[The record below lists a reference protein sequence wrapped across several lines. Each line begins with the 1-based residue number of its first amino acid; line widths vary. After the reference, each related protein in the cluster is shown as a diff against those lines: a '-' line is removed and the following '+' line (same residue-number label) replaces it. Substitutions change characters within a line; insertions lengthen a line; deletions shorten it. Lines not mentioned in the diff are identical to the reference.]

1 MDKKNN
7 KNDQLTDWKKKF
19 EAETKTSSADDFLIN
34 TDEDIGIKPLY
45 IQEDIKNLNFVDVG
59 SLPGH
64 NPYTRGPK
72 ASMYVNRPWTIRQ
85 YAGFSTAEES
95 NNFYR
100 KNLEAGQKGLSVAFD
115 LPTHRGYDSDDEIV
129 MGDVGKAGVAIDSVE
144 DMKILFDGIPLDQM
158 SVSMTMNGAVL
169 PILASFIVAGE
180 EQGVAVKDLSGT
192 IQNDI
197 LKEFM
202 VRNTY
207 IYPPDP
213 SMRIVADI
221 IEYTSKEMPKF
232 NSISISGYHM
242 QEAGADNVLE
252 LAYTLADGIEYVRA
266 ALSKGLDIDDFAPRL
281 SFFFAIG
288 TDFFMEIA
296 KLRAA
301 RTLWYKIMKDF
312 GAKNEKS
319 LTLRT
324 HCQTSGVS
332 LTEKDPYNNIVRTS
346 YEALSAVLGGTQ
358 SLHTNSF
365 DEAIALPTEF
375 SARIARNTQLIL
387 QNETGVTNTV
397 DPLAGSYF
405 IEKITDEVASKAWE
419 IIQEVEELGGMTKAV
434 NAGIPKLKIEES
446 ATKKQAKIDSGDRV
460 VVGVN
465 KFQNPKEPKIDVLVI
480 DNEKVR
486 EDQIKKINLLKGSR
500 DNKKL
505 EKSLNEL
512 TEDAKNGNNLLYS
525 TVKAIKDRATIGEVS
540 KALEDVFGRHYATS
554 VGVSGVYG
562 KYFEGNEEFMHVT
575 KKIQDFEKSYGRRP
589 RVLVVKM
596 GQDGHDRGAKIV
608 ATSFA
613 DIGFDIDMGP
623 LFQSPKDVAKDAVEN
638 DVHAIGVSTLAA
650 GHKTLV
656 PQLMSSLKELDP
668 ENKIIVF
675 VGGVIPEQDYDF
687 LYEKNISAIFG
698 PGSNIIESAEKVID
712 LISDKNNQ

>member
-1 MDKKNN
+1 MDKKSN
-7 KNDQLTDWKKKF
+7 KNNQISGWKKKF
-19 EAETKTSSADDFLIN
+19 ETETKVSNADDFIVN
-34 TDEDIGIKPLY
+34 TDEDINIKPLY
-45 IQEDIKNLNFVDVG
+45 IEDDIKDLKFVDVG

-64 NPYTRGPK
+64 GPYTRGPK

-115 LPTHRGYDSDDEIV
+115 LPTHRGYDSDDEMV

-180 EQGVAVKDLSGT
+180 EQGVSAKDLSGT

-207 IYPPDP
+207 IYPPEP

-332 LTEKDPYNNIVRTS
+332 LTEKDPYNNVVRTS

-365 DEAIALPTEF
+365 DEAIALPTES

-387 QNETGVTNTV
+387 QNETGVTNTI

-405 IEKITDEVASKAWE
+405 IEKLTDEVAVKAWGM
-419 IIQEVEELGGMTKAV
+419 IQEVEELGGMTKAV
-434 NAGIPKLKIEES
+434 NAGVPKLKIEES

-486 EDQIKKINLLKGSR
+486 EDQIKKINKLKESR
-500 DNKKL
+500 DHKKL
-505 EKSLNEL
+505 EKSLQEL
-512 TEDAKNGNNLLYS
+512 TDDAKNGKNLLYS
-525 TVKAIKDRATIGEVS
+525 TVKAIRNRATVGEVS
-540 KALEDVFGRHYATS
+540 KALENVFGRHYATS

-575 KKIQDFEKSYGRRP
+575 EKIKKFEQSFGRRP

-656 PQLMSSLKELDP
+656 PELMNSLKELDP

-675 VGGVIPEQDYDF
+675 VGGIIPEQDYDF
-687 LYEKNISAIFG
+687 LYKKNISAIFG

-712 LISDKNNQ
+712 LISEKNNQ

>member
-1 MDKKNN
+1 MTDKFSENFGNWQKS
-7 KNDQLTDWKKKF
+7 F
-19 EAETKTSSADDFLIN
+19 EKETKQSSAKAVSD
-34 TDEDIGIKPLY
+34 TDEGIEIKPVYTKDDL
-45 IQEDIKNLNFVDVG
+45 KKLSFVEEN
-59 SLPGH
+59 SLPGQW
-64 NPYTRGPK
+64 PYTRGPK
-72 ASMYVNRPWTIRQ
+72 ASMYTNRPWTIRQ

-95 NNFYR
+95 NEFYK
-100 KNLEAGQKGLSVAFD
+100 KNLESGQKGLSVAFD
-115 LPTHRGYDSDDEIV
+115 LPTHRGYDSDDDLV
-129 MGDVGKAGVAIDSVE
+129 MGDVGKAGVAIDTVE
-144 DMKILFDGIPLDQM
+144 DMKILFNEIPLDKM

-169 PILASFIVAGE
+169 PVLSAFVVAGE
-180 EQGVAVKDLSGT
+180 EQNVQKNLLSGT

-207 IYPPDP
+207 IYPPEP
-213 SMRIVADI
+213 SMKIVADI
-221 IEYTSKEMPKF
+221 IEFTSKEMPKF

-252 LAYTLADGIEYVRA
+252 LAYTLADGMEYVRA
-266 ALSKGLDIDDFAPRL
+266 AMSKGLNVDDFAPRL

-301 RTLWYKIMKDF
+301 RTLWSKIMKDF

-319 LTLRT
+319 LILRT

-332 LTEKDPYNNIVRTS
+332 LTEKDPYNNIIRTS
-346 YEALSAVLGGTQ
+346 YEAMSAILGGTQ

-365 DEAIALPTEF
+365 DEAIALPTDE

-387 QNETGVTNTV
+387 QNETGVTKTV

-405 IEKITDEVASKAWE
+405 VESLTEELSQKAWE
-419 IIQEVEELGGMTKAV
+419 IIQEIEELGGMTKAV
-434 NAGIPKLKIEES
+434 KAGIPKLKIEES
-446 ATKKQAKIDSGDRV
+446 ATKKQAKVDSGNRV

-465 KFQNPKEPKIDVLVI
+465 KFKNPKEPSVDVRVI
-480 DNEKVR
+480 DNNKVR
-486 EDQIKKINLLKGSR
+486 DDQIKKIEEIKGSR
-500 DNKKL
+500 NQKAV
-505 EKSLNEL
+505 EKSLSDL
-512 TEDAKNGNNLLYS
+512 TNAAKENSNLLAYS
-525 TVKAIKDRATIGEVS
+525 IEAIKNRATIGEVS
-540 KALEDVFGRHYATS
+540 KALEEVYGRHFATS
-554 VGVSGVYG
+554 LSVSGVYG
-562 KYFEGNEEFMHVT
+562 KHFENDEDFMNV
-575 KKIQDFEKSYGRRP
+575 KDKVEGFEKSNGRRP
-589 RVLVVKM
+589 RVLIVKM

-613 DIGFDIDMGP
+613 DMGFDVDMGP
-623 LFQSPKDVAKDAVEN
+623 LFQSPKDVAKDAIEN

-656 PQLMSSLKELDP
+656 PELMKSLKELDP
-668 ENKIIVF
+668 NSKMIVF

-687 LYEKNISAIFG
+687 LYKNNISAIFG

-712 LISDKNNQ
+712 LISKNLER

>member
-1 MDKKNN
+1 
-7 KNDQLTDWKKKF
+7 
-19 EAETKTSSADDFLIN
+19 
-34 TDEDIGIKPLY
+34 
-45 IQEDIKNLNFVDVG
+45 
-59 SLPGH
+59 
-64 NPYTRGPK
+64 
-72 ASMYVNRPWTIRQ
+72 
-85 YAGFSTAEES
+85 
-95 NNFYR
+95 
-100 KNLEAGQKGLSVAFD
+100 
-115 LPTHRGYDSDDEIV
+115 
-129 MGDVGKAGVAIDSVE
+129 
-144 DMKILFDGIPLDQM
+144 M

-301 RTLWYKIMKDF
+301 RTLWYKIMRDF

-419 IIQEVEELGGMTKAV
+419 IIQEVEDLGGMTKAV

-500 DNKKL
+500 DNQKL

-525 TVKAIKDRATIGEVS
+525 AVKAIKNRATIGEVS
-540 KALEDVFGRHYATS
+540 KALENVFGRHYATS

-656 PQLMSSLKELDP
+656 PELMNSLKELDP

-675 VGGVIPEQDYDF
+675 VGGIIPEQDYEF

>member
-1 MDKKNN
+1 MKTKNSEN
-7 KNDQLTDWKKKF
+7 YTKWQKSF
-19 EAETKTSSADDFLIN
+19 EQETKVDLSNASSE
-34 TDEDIGIKPLY
+34 TDEGIEIKPVY
-45 IQEDIKNLNFVDVG
+45 TKADIENLSFVDNE
-59 SLPGH
+59 SLPGQL
-64 NPYTRGPK
+64 PYTRGPK
-72 ASMYVNRPWTIRQ
+72 ASMYTNRPWTIRQ

-95 NNFYR
+95 NDFYK
-100 KNLEAGQKGLSVAFD
+100 KNLKSGQKGLSVAFD
-115 LPTHRGYDSDDEIV
+115 LPTHRGYDSDDDLV
-129 MGDVGKAGVAIDSVE
+129 MGDVGKAGVAIDTVE
-144 DMKILFDGIPLDQM
+144 DMKILFNDIPLDQM

-169 PILASFIVAGE
+169 PVLSSFIVAGE
-180 EQGVAVKDLSGT
+180 EQNVNKNLLSGT

-213 SMRIVADI
+213 SMKIVADI
-221 IEYTSKEMPKF
+221 IEFTSKEMPKF

-252 LAYTLADGIEYVRA
+252 LAYTLADGMEYVRA

-319 LTLRT
+319 LILRT

-332 LTEKDPYNNIVRTS
+332 LTEKDPYNNIIRTS
-346 YEALSAVLGGTQ
+346 YEALSAILGGTQ

-365 DEAIALPTEF
+365 DEAIALPTDE

-405 IEKITDEVASKAWE
+405 IESLTDELSKKAWE
-419 IIQEVEELGGMTKAV
+419 VIEEIESLGGMTKAV
-434 NAGIPKLKIEES
+434 KAGVPKLKIEES
-446 ATKKQAKIDSGDRV
+446 ATKKQAKVDSGSRV

-465 KFQNPKEPKIDVLVI
+465 KFKNPKEPKVDVRVI
-480 DNEKVR
+480 DNNRVR
-486 EDQIKKINLLKGSR
+486 DDQIKKINDIKASR
-500 DNKKL
+500 DQKAVDESLAKL
-505 EKSLNEL
+505 VTAAK
-512 TEDAKNGNNLLYS
+512 EDSNLLARS
-525 TVKAIKDRATIGEVS
+525 IDAIKNRATVGEVS
-540 KALEDVFGRHYATS
+540 KALEQVYGRHFATS
-554 VGVSGVYG
+554 LSVSGVYG
-562 KYFEGNEEFMHVT
+562 KHFEGDEDFMNVT
-575 KKIQDFEKSYGRRP
+575 KKVNIFEEENGRRP

-613 DIGFDIDMGP
+613 DMGFDVDMGP
-623 LFQSPKDVAKDAVEN
+623 LFQSPKDVAKDAIEN

-656 PQLMSSLKELDP
+656 PELMKSLKEIDP
-668 ENKIIVF
+668 KSKIIVF

-687 LYEKNISAIFG
+687 LYENNISAIFG

-712 LISDKNNQ
+712 LISDKIHKHN

>member
-1 MDKKNN
+1 MKTKNSDN
-7 KNDQLTDWKKKF
+7 YTKWQKSF
-19 EAETKTSSADDFLIN
+19 ERETKIDLNEASSE
-34 TDEDIGIKPLY
+34 TDEGIEIKPVY
-45 IQEDIKNLNFVDVG
+45 TKADIENLSFVDND
-59 SLPGH
+59 SLPGQL
-64 NPYTRGPK
+64 PYTRGPK
-72 ASMYVNRPWTIRQ
+72 ASMYTNRPWTIRQ

-95 NNFYR
+95 NDFYK
-100 KNLEAGQKGLSVAFD
+100 KNLKSGQKGLSVAFD
-115 LPTHRGYDSDDEIV
+115 LPTHRGYDSDDDLV
-129 MGDVGKAGVAIDSVE
+129 MGDVGKAGVAIDTVE
-144 DMKILFDGIPLDQM
+144 DMKILFNDIPLDQM

-169 PILASFIVAGE
+169 PVLSSFIVAGE
-180 EQGVAVKDLSGT
+180 EQNVNKNLLSGT

-213 SMRIVADI
+213 SMKIVADI
-221 IEYTSKEMPKF
+221 IEFTSKEMPKF

-252 LAYTLADGIEYVRA
+252 LAYTLADGMEYVRA

-319 LTLRT
+319 LILRT

-332 LTEKDPYNNIVRTS
+332 LTEKDPYNNIIRTS
-346 YEALSAVLGGTQ
+346 YEALSAILGGTQ

-365 DEAIALPTEF
+365 DEAIALPTDE

-405 IEKITDEVASKAWE
+405 IESLTDELSKKAWE
-419 IIQEVEELGGMTKAV
+419 IIEEIESLGGMTKAV
-434 NAGIPKLKIEES
+434 KAGVPKLKIEES
-446 ATKKQAKIDSGDRV
+446 ATKKQAKVDSGSRV

-465 KFQNPKEPKIDVLVI
+465 KFKNPKEPKVDVRVI
-480 DNEKVR
+480 DNNRVR
-486 EDQIKKINLLKGSR
+486 DDQIKKINDVKASR
-500 DNKKL
+500 DQKAVDESLAKL
-505 EKSLNEL
+505 VTAAK
-512 TEDAKNGNNLLYS
+512 EDSNLLARS
-525 TVKAIKDRATIGEVS
+525 IDAIKNRATVGEVS
-540 KALEDVFGRHYATS
+540 KALEQVYGRHFATS
-554 VGVSGVYG
+554 LSVSGVYG
-562 KYFEGNEEFMHVT
+562 KHFEGDEDFMNVT
-575 KKIQDFEKSYGRRP
+575 KKVNIFEEENGRRP

-613 DIGFDIDMGP
+613 DMGFDVDMGP
-623 LFQSPKDVAKDAVEN
+623 LFQSPKDVAKDAIEN

-656 PQLMSSLKELDP
+656 PELMKSLKEIDP
-668 ENKIIVF
+668 KSKIIVF
-675 VGGVIPEQDYDF
+675 VGGVIPEQDYNF
-687 LYEKNISAIFG
+687 LYENNISAIFG

-712 LISDKNNQ
+712 LISDKIHEHN

>member
-45 IQEDIKNLNFVDVG
+45 IKEDIKNLNFVDVG

-486 EDQIKKINLLKGSR
+486 EDQIKKITLLKGSR

-505 EKSLNEL
+505 QKSLNKL

-656 PQLMSSLKELDP
+656 PELMNSLKELDP

-675 VGGVIPEQDYDF
+675 VGGIIPEQDYDF

>member
-1 MDKKNN
+1 MKTKNSDN
-7 KNDQLTDWKKKF
+7 YTKWQKSF
-19 EAETKTSSADDFLIN
+19 ERETKIDLNEASSE
-34 TDEDIGIKPLY
+34 TDEGIEIKPVY
-45 IQEDIKNLNFVDVG
+45 TKADIENLSFVDND
-59 SLPGH
+59 SLPGQL
-64 NPYTRGPK
+64 PYTRGPK
-72 ASMYVNRPWTIRQ
+72 ASMYTNRPWTIRQ

-95 NNFYR
+95 NDFYK
-100 KNLEAGQKGLSVAFD
+100 KNLKSGQKGLSVAFD
-115 LPTHRGYDSDDEIV
+115 LPTHRGYDSDDDLV
-129 MGDVGKAGVAIDSVE
+129 MGDVGKAGVAIDTVE
-144 DMKILFDGIPLDQM
+144 DMKILFNDIPLDQM

-169 PILASFIVAGE
+169 PVLSSFIVAGE
-180 EQGVAVKDLSGT
+180 EQNVNKNLLSGT

-213 SMRIVADI
+213 SMKIVADI
-221 IEYTSKEMPKF
+221 IEFTSKEMPKF

-252 LAYTLADGIEYVRA
+252 LAYTLADGMEYVRA

-319 LTLRT
+319 LILRT

-332 LTEKDPYNNIVRTS
+332 LTEKDPYNNIIRTS
-346 YEALSAVLGGTQ
+346 YEALSAILGGTQ

-365 DEAIALPTEF
+365 DEAIALPTDE

-405 IEKITDEVASKAWE
+405 IESLTDELSKKAWE
-419 IIQEVEELGGMTKAV
+419 VIEEIESLGGMTKAV
-434 NAGIPKLKIEES
+434 KAGVPKLKIEES
-446 ATKKQAKIDSGDRV
+446 ATKKQAKVDSGSRV

-465 KFQNPKEPKIDVLVI
+465 KFKNPKEPKVDVRVI
-480 DNEKVR
+480 DNNRVR
-486 EDQIKKINLLKGSR
+486 DDQIKKINDIKASR
-500 DNKKL
+500 DQKAVDESLAKL
-505 EKSLNEL
+505 VTAAK
-512 TEDAKNGNNLLYS
+512 EDSNLLARS
-525 TVKAIKDRATIGEVS
+525 IDAIKNRATVGEVS
-540 KALEDVFGRHYATS
+540 KALEQVYGRHFATS
-554 VGVSGVYG
+554 LSVSGVYG
-562 KYFEGNEEFMHVT
+562 KHFEGDEDFMNVT
-575 KKIQDFEKSYGRRP
+575 KKVNVFEEENGRRP

-613 DIGFDIDMGP
+613 DMGFDVDMGP
-623 LFQSPKDVAKDAVEN
+623 LFQSPKDVAKDAIEN

-656 PQLMSSLKELDP
+656 PELMKSLKEIDP
-668 ENKIIVF
+668 KSKIIVF
-675 VGGVIPEQDYDF
+675 VGGVIPEQDYNF
-687 LYEKNISAIFG
+687 LYENNISAIFG

-712 LISDKNNQ
+712 LISDKIHKHN

>member
-1 MDKKNN
+1 MTDKFSENFGNWQKS
-7 KNDQLTDWKKKF
+7 F
-19 EAETKTSSADDFLIN
+19 EKETKQSSAKAVSD
-34 TDEDIGIKPLY
+34 TDEGIEIKPVYTKDDL
-45 IQEDIKNLNFVDVG
+45 KKLSFVEEN
-59 SLPGH
+59 SLPGQW
-64 NPYTRGPK
+64 PYTRGPK
-72 ASMYVNRPWTIRQ
+72 ASMYTNRPWTIRQ

-95 NNFYR
+95 NEFYK
-100 KNLEAGQKGLSVAFD
+100 KNLESGQKGLSVAFD
-115 LPTHRGYDSDDEIV
+115 LPTHRGYDSDDDLV
-129 MGDVGKAGVAIDSVE
+129 MGDVGKAGVAIDTVE
-144 DMKILFDGIPLDQM
+144 DMKILFNEIPLDKM

-169 PILASFIVAGE
+169 PVLSAFVVAGE
-180 EQGVAVKDLSGT
+180 EQNVQKNLLSGT

-207 IYPPDP
+207 IYPPEP
-213 SMRIVADI
+213 SMKIVADI
-221 IEYTSKEMPKF
+221 IEFTSKEMPKF

-252 LAYTLADGIEYVRA
+252 LAYTLADGMEYVRA
-266 ALSKGLDIDDFAPRL
+266 AMSKGLDVDDFAPRL

-301 RTLWYKIMKDF
+301 RTLWSKIMKDF

-319 LTLRT
+319 LILRT

-332 LTEKDPYNNIVRTS
+332 LTEKDPYNNIIRTS
-346 YEALSAVLGGTQ
+346 YEAMSAILGGTQ

-365 DEAIALPTEF
+365 DEAIALPTDE

-387 QNETGVTNTV
+387 QNETGVTKTV

-405 IEKITDEVASKAWE
+405 VESLTEELSQKAWE
-419 IIQEVEELGGMTKAV
+419 IIQEIEELGGMTKAV
-434 NAGIPKLKIEES
+434 KAGIPKLKIEES
-446 ATKKQAKIDSGDRV
+446 ATKKQAKVDSGNRV

-465 KFQNPKEPKIDVLVI
+465 KFKNPKEPSVDVRVI
-480 DNEKVR
+480 DNNKVR
-486 EDQIKKINLLKGSR
+486 DDQIKKIEEIKGSR
-500 DNKKL
+500 NQKAV
-505 EKSLNEL
+505 EKSLSDL
-512 TEDAKNGNNLLYS
+512 TNAAKENSNLLAYS
-525 TVKAIKDRATIGEVS
+525 IEAIKNRATIGEVS
-540 KALEDVFGRHYATS
+540 KALEEVYGRHFATS
-554 VGVSGVYG
+554 LSVSGVYG
-562 KYFEGNEEFMHVT
+562 KHFENDEDFMNV
-575 KKIQDFEKSYGRRP
+575 KDKVEGFEKSNGRRP
-589 RVLVVKM
+589 RVLIVKM

-613 DIGFDIDMGP
+613 DMGFDVDMGP
-623 LFQSPKDVAKDAVEN
+623 LFQSPKDVAKDAIEN

-656 PQLMSSLKELDP
+656 PELMKSLKELDP
-668 ENKIIVF
+668 NSKMIVF

-687 LYEKNISAIFG
+687 LYKNNISAIFG

-712 LISDKNNQ
+712 LISKNLE

>member
-1 MDKKNN
+1 MKTKNSDN
-7 KNDQLTDWKKKF
+7 YTKWQKSF
-19 EAETKTSSADDFLIN
+19 ERETKIDLNEASSE
-34 TDEDIGIKPLY
+34 TDEGIEIKPVY
-45 IQEDIKNLNFVDVG
+45 TKADIENLSFVDNE
-59 SLPGH
+59 SLPGQL
-64 NPYTRGPK
+64 PYTRGPK
-72 ASMYVNRPWTIRQ
+72 ASMYTNRPWTIRQ

-95 NNFYR
+95 NDFYK
-100 KNLEAGQKGLSVAFD
+100 KNLKSGQKGLSVAFD
-115 LPTHRGYDSDDEIV
+115 LPTHRGYDSDDDLV
-129 MGDVGKAGVAIDSVE
+129 MGDVGKAGVAIDTVE
-144 DMKILFDGIPLDQM
+144 DMKILFNDIPLDQM

-169 PILASFIVAGE
+169 PVLSSFIVAGE
-180 EQGVAVKDLSGT
+180 EQNVNKNLLSGT

-213 SMRIVADI
+213 SMKIVADI
-221 IEYTSKEMPKF
+221 IEFTSKEMPKF

-252 LAYTLADGIEYVRA
+252 LAYTLADGMEYVRA
-266 ALSKGLDIDDFAPRL
+266 ALSKGLDIDDFATRL

-319 LTLRT
+319 LILRT

-332 LTEKDPYNNIVRTS
+332 LTEKDPYNNIIRTS
-346 YEALSAVLGGTQ
+346 YEALSAILGGTQ

-365 DEAIALPTEF
+365 DEAIALPTDE

-405 IEKITDEVASKAWE
+405 IESLTDELSKKAWE
-419 IIQEVEELGGMTKAV
+419 IIEEIESLGGMTKAV
-434 NAGIPKLKIEES
+434 KAGVPKLKIEES
-446 ATKKQAKIDSGDRV
+446 ATKKQAKVDSGSRV

-465 KFQNPKEPKIDVLVI
+465 KFKNPKEPKVDVRVI
-480 DNEKVR
+480 DNNRVR
-486 EDQIKKINLLKGSR
+486 DDQIKKINDIKASR
-500 DNKKL
+500 DQMAVD
-505 EKSLNEL
+505 ESLARL
-512 TEDAKNGNNLLYS
+512 VTAAKEDSNLLARS
-525 TVKAIKDRATIGEVS
+525 IDAIKNRATVGEVS
-540 KALEDVFGRHYATS
+540 KALEQVYGRHFATS
-554 VGVSGVYG
+554 LSVSGVYG
-562 KYFEGNEEFMHVT
+562 KHFEGDEDFMNVT
-575 KKIQDFEKSYGRRP
+575 KKVNIFEEENGRRP

-613 DIGFDIDMGP
+613 DMGFDVDMGP
-623 LFQSPKDVAKDAVEN
+623 LFQSPKDVAKDAIEN

-656 PQLMSSLKELDP
+656 PELMKSLKEIDP
-668 ENKIIVF
+668 KSKIIVF

-687 LYEKNISAIFG
+687 LYENNISAIFG

-712 LISDKNNQ
+712 LISDKIHKHN

>member
-1 MDKKNN
+1 MTDKFRENFDNWQKS
-7 KNDQLTDWKKKF
+7 F
-19 EAETKTSSADDFLIN
+19 EKETKQSSDKAISD
-34 TDEDIGIKPLY
+34 TDEGIEIKPVYTKDDL
-45 IQEDIKNLNFVDVG
+45 KKLSFVEEN
-59 SLPGH
+59 SFPGQW
-64 NPYTRGPK
+64 PYTRGPK
-72 ASMYVNRPWTIRQ
+72 ASMYTNRPWTIRQ

-95 NNFYR
+95 NEFYK
-100 KNLEAGQKGLSVAFD
+100 KNLESGQKGLSVAFD
-115 LPTHRGYDSDDEIV
+115 LPTHRGYDSDDDLV
-129 MGDVGKAGVAIDSVE
+129 MGDVGKAGVAIDTVE
-144 DMKILFDGIPLDQM
+144 DMKILFNEIPLDKM

-169 PILASFIVAGE
+169 PVLSAFVVAGE
-180 EQGVAVKDLSGT
+180 EQNVQKNLLSGT

-207 IYPPDP
+207 IYPPEP
-213 SMRIVADI
+213 SMKIVADI
-221 IEYTSKEMPKF
+221 IEFTSKEMPKF

-252 LAYTLADGIEYVRA
+252 LAYTLADGMEYVRA
-266 ALSKGLDIDDFAPRL
+266 AMSKGLDVDDFAPRL

-301 RTLWYKIMKDF
+301 RTLWSKIMRDF

-319 LTLRT
+319 LILRT

-332 LTEKDPYNNIVRTS
+332 LTEKDPYNNIIRTS
-346 YEALSAVLGGTQ
+346 YEAMSAILGGTQ

-365 DEAIALPTEF
+365 DEAIALPTDE

-387 QNETGVTNTV
+387 QNETGVTKTV

-405 IEKITDEVASKAWE
+405 VESLTEELSQKAWE
-419 IIQEVEELGGMTKAV
+419 IIEEIEELGGMTKAV
-434 NAGIPKLKIEES
+434 KAGIPKLKIEES
-446 ATKKQAKIDSGDRV
+446 ATKKQAKVDSGNRV

-465 KFQNPKEPKIDVLVI
+465 KFKNPHEPSVDVRVI
-480 DNEKVR
+480 DNNRVR
-486 EDQIKKINLLKGSR
+486 DDQIKKIESIKGSR
-500 DNKKL
+500 NQKAV
-505 EKSLNEL
+505 EKSLSDL
-512 TEDAKNGNNLLYS
+512 TNAAKENLNLLAYS
-525 TVKAIKDRATIGEVS
+525 IEAIKNRATIGEVS
-540 KALEDVFGRHYATS
+540 KALEEVYGRHFATS
-554 VGVSGVYG
+554 LSVSGVYG
-562 KYFEGNEEFMHVT
+562 KHFENDEDFMNV
-575 KKIQDFEKSYGRRP
+575 KDKVEGFEKSNGRRP
-589 RVLVVKM
+589 RVLIVKM

-613 DIGFDIDMGP
+613 DMGFDVDMGP
-623 LFQSPKDVAKDAVEN
+623 LFQSPKDVAKDAIEN

-656 PQLMSSLKELDP
+656 PELMKSLKELDP
-668 ENKIIVF
+668 NSKMIVF

-687 LYEKNISAIFG
+687 LYKQNISAIFG

-712 LISDKNNQ
+712 LISKNLE